1 MAEKIEENINL
12 EKDFIVSDEI
22 LRINNVIN
30 SILKRPYN
38 KVFRIRIDRELRL
51 KNW

>member
-30 SILKRPYN
+30 SILIKC
-38 KVFRIRIDRELRL
+38 
-51 KNW
+51 